1 MDNFCLTKQRSFLKT
16 KRYSPQIFDMAR
28 ISKKRK
34 AAEALVDSEKLY
46 ALSDAMVLVKKV
58 NTTKFD
64 ASVDLHIRLGI
75 DPRKADQALR
85 GTVSLPHGT
94 GKKKTVMVFCTPD
107 KEAEAKA
114 AGADYVGLDEL
125 VTKVQGGFTDV
136 DAVVAMPSTMAKVG
150 RLGRVLGPRG
160 LMPNPKTGTVTMN
173 VGDAVSEIKKGKISF
188 RVDKYGI
195 IHSPVGKVSFTAEQL
210 TDNANEVLST
220 IIKMKPSSAKGI
232 YMKSLTMASTMSP
245 AIKIDPKSVK

>member
-1 MDNFCLTKQRSFLKT
+1 
-16 KRYSPQIFDMAR
+16 MAR
-28 ISKKRK
+28 VPKKRK
-34 AAEALVDSEKLY
+34 AANAKVDKEKLY
-46 ALSDAMVLVKKV
+46 ALQDAMALIKQV
-58 NTTKFD
+58 NTAKFD
-64 ASVDLHIRLGI
+64 ASVDLHIRLGV

-94 GKKKTVMVFCTPD
+94 GKQKTVMVFCTPD
-107 KEAEAKA
+107 KEEEAKA

-173 VGDAVSEIKKGKISF
+173 VGAAVSEIKKGKISF
-188 RVDKYGI
+188 RVDKFGI
-195 IHSPVGKVSFTAEQL
+195 IHAPVGRVSFSADQL
-210 TDNANEVLST
+210 ADNANEVIST
-220 IIKMKPSSAKGI
+220 IVKMKPSSAKGI
-232 YMKSLTMASTMSP
+232 YMKSLTVASTMSP
-245 AIKIDPKSVK
+245 GVKIDTKMIK